1 MDVVSGA
8 VAAIAEQVAVLSKA
22 AEGASHRELIGLLAQ
37 LTQVLRSV
45 PTLEHQILARLTA
58 ETEPHRLGEGSW
70 KKVLT
75 TSLRV
80 SGAEAGRRL
89 SRAKTLGPRCAMT
102 GELLA
107 PLWEATAAAQ
117 AQGLLSE
124 EHVAVIA
131 KFHKDLPAW
140 VDVDTRAHA
149 DRQLA
154 RKGAGV
160 GPEELD
166 EAAGRLMMMIDQ
178 DGPEPCDKDLAR
190 KRSFRVG
197 KQQPDGFRKVS
208 GYVDAE
214 LGAYLDA
221 TLAKEAAPGANMPTD
236 QCGDEVPG
244 TGEPDGGEE
253 SGSDESDSGES
264 TGSSESTGG
273 EPRGD
278 EGPGSESTGGEP
290 SGDEV
295 SGSGE
300 SDGEQSARTSAR
312 AARDTRTQD
321 QRNHDGLKALLR
333 RLLGSGRLGSH
344 NGLPVT
350 VVVSTTL
357 QELEKGAGVAVTGGG
372 SLLPM
377 PDLIRLAAR
386 AHHYLYV
393 YDQHSGQSLYLG
405 RAKRLANAAQRIV
418 LHARDRGCTRPG
430 CTAPGYWCQAHHASA
445 DFVDGGLT
453 NIDDLTLACPCD
465 HRMLDK
471 TGWRTRKN
479 GKNQTEWLPPPDL
492 DTGQHR
498 TNDYHHPERHLLRE
512 DDEDDDP

>member
-1 MDVVSGA
+1 MGCSREDVLGA
-8 VAAIAEQVAVLSKA
+8 FDALDAVVESILALDYDALSA
-22 AEGASHRELIGLLAQ
+22 AERVRLEARLERNLRRIPTVEHELLA
-37 LTQVLRSV
+37 SV
-45 PTLEHQILARLTA
+45 IA
-58 ETEPHRLGEGSW
+58 ETEPARLGEGSW

-75 TSLRV
+75 TALRI

-89 SRAKTLGPRCAMT
+89 KRAKTLGPRRGLT
-102 GELLA
+102 GTPLP
-107 PLWEATAAAQ
+107 PLWESTAAAQ
-117 AQGLLSE
+117 AQGLLGE
-124 EHVAVIA
+124 EHVAIIA

-140 VDVDTRAHA
+140 VDVDTRAEA

-154 RKGAGV
+154 RKGAGL

-178 DGPEPCDKDLAR
+178 DGPEPCDEERAR
-190 KRSFRVG
+190 KRGVRIS
-197 KQQPDGFRKVS
+197 KQHSDGTATIS
-208 GYVDAE
+208 G
-214 LGAYLDA
+214 
-221 TLAKEAAPGANMPTD
+221 TLTPEALAVWQAIFAKEAAPGANLPESEHT
-236 QCGDEVPG
+236 GDSTSGGKPRDTETSDHAEASG
-244 TGEPDGGEE
+244 DGETSGDGVAPSSTAGYGNTSGDDGGDAPVEDHDPQPE
-253 SGSDESDSGES
+253 RRGS
-264 TGSSESTGG
+264 
-273 EPRGD
+273 
-278 EGPGSESTGGEP
+278 
-290 SGDEV
+290 
-295 SGSGE
+295 
-300 SDGEQSARTSAR
+300 
-312 AARDTRTQD
+312 DTRTQA
-321 QRNHDGLKALLR
+321 QRNHDAFLAVGR
-333 RLLGSGRLGSH
+333 RLLESGELGTH

-350 VVVSTTL
+350 VIVSTTL

-465 HRMLDK
+465 HRMLDN

-498 TNDYHHPERHLLRE
+498 VNGHHHPERHLLPE
-512 DDEDDDP
+512 DDLPEDDQGP

>member
-1 MDVVSGA
+1 MDVVSEA

-22 AEGASHRELIGLLAQ
+22 AEQASHRELIGLLAQ

-107 PLWEATAAAQ
+107 PLWQATAAAQ

-131 KFHKDLPAW
+131 KFHKALPAW

-166 EAAGRLMMMIDQ
+166 EAAGRLLMMIDQ

-197 KQQPDGFRKVS
+197 KQQPDGFRRVS

-221 TLAKEAAPGANMPTD
+221 TLAKEAAPGANMPTGQSGD
-236 QCGDEVPG
+236 DGPGDEEPG
-244 TGEPDGGEE
+244 SDEPDSGEGPDGGE
-253 SGSDESDSGES
+253 
-264 TGSSESTGG
+264 
-273 EPRGD
+273 
-278 EGPGSESTGGEP
+278 PGSVER

-295 SGSGE
+295 SGGGE
-300 SDGEQSARTSAR
+300 AAEQRGDRSACTSAR
-312 AARDTRTQD
+312 AGRDTRTQD

-393 YDQHSGQSLYLG
+393 YDQHTGQSLYLG

-445 DFVDGGLT
+445 DFGEGGLT
-453 NIDDLTLACPCD
+453 NIDDLALACPCA
-465 HRMLDK
+465 HSMLDK
-471 TGWRTRKN
+471 TGWRTRQN
-479 GKNQTEWLPPPDL
+479 GKNQTEWHPPPDL

-498 TNDYHHPERHLLRE
+498 TNDYHHPERHLLFE

>member
-1 MDVVSGA
+1 MGCSREDVLGAFDALDTVVESILALDYDAVS
-8 VAAIAEQVAVLSKA
+8 A
-22 AEGASHRELIGLLAQ
+22 AERVGLDARLERNLRRIPTVEHELLA
-37 LTQVLRSV
+37 SV
-45 PTLEHQILARLTA
+45 IA
-58 ETEPHRLGEGSW
+58 ETEPARLGEGSW

-75 TSLRV
+75 TALRI

-89 SRAKTLGPRCAMT
+89 KRAKTLGPRRGLT
-102 GELLA
+102 GTPLP
-107 PLWEATAAAQ
+107 PLWESTAAAQ

-131 KFHKDLPAW
+131 AFHKRLPAW
-140 VDVDTRAHA
+140 VDIETRAEA

-154 RKGAGV
+154 HAGS
-160 GPEELD
+160 GLDPEGLD
-166 EAAGRLMMMIDQ
+166 EAAGVLLAMINP
-178 DGPEPCDKDLAR
+178 DGAQPCDKERAR
-190 KRSFRVG
+190 KRGIRIS
-197 KQQPDGFRKVS
+197 KQHPDGTATIS
-208 GYVDAE
+208 G
-214 LGAYLDA
+214 
-221 TLAKEAAPGANMPTD
+221 TLTPEALAIWQAIFAKEAAPGANLPESEQTVD
-236 QCGDEVPG
+236 STSGGAADDASDAPGDHAGAASSAASGASGGAEHDPQPDRCG
-244 TGEPDGGEE
+244 
-253 SGSDESDSGES
+253 S
-264 TGSSESTGG
+264 
-273 EPRGD
+273 
-278 EGPGSESTGGEP
+278 
-290 SGDEV
+290 
-295 SGSGE
+295 
-300 SDGEQSARTSAR
+300 
-312 AARDTRTQD
+312 DTRTQA
-321 QRNHDGLKALLR
+321 QRNHDAFLAVGR
-333 RLLGSGRLGSH
+333 RLLESGELGTH

-350 VVVSTTL
+350 VIVSTTL
-357 QELEKGAGVAVTGGG
+357 QELEKGAGFAVTGGG

-377 PDLIRLAAR
+377 PDLIRMAAR

-465 HRMLDK
+465 HRMLDN

-498 TNDYHHPERHLLRE
+498 VNGHHHPERYLLPE
-512 DDEDDDP
+512 DDLPEDDQGP

>member
-1 MDVVSGA
+1 
-8 VAAIAEQVAVLSKA
+8 
-22 AEGASHRELIGLLAQ
+22 
-37 LTQVLRSV
+37 
-45 PTLEHQILARLTA
+45 
-58 ETEPHRLGEGSW
+58 
-70 KKVLT
+70 
-75 TSLRV
+75 
-80 SGAEAGRRL
+80 
-89 SRAKTLGPRCAMT
+89 
-102 GELLA
+102 
-107 PLWEATAAAQ
+107 
-117 AQGLLSE
+117 
-124 EHVAVIA
+124 
-131 KFHKDLPAW
+131 
-140 VDVDTRAHA
+140 
-149 DRQLA
+149 
-154 RKGAGV
+154 
-160 GPEELD
+160 
-166 EAAGRLMMMIDQ
+166 
-178 DGPEPCDKDLAR
+178 
-190 KRSFRVG
+190 
-197 KQQPDGFRKVS
+197 
-208 GYVDAE
+208 
-214 LGAYLDA
+214 
-221 TLAKEAAPGANMPTD
+221 
-236 QCGDEVPG
+236 
-244 TGEPDGGEE
+244 
-253 SGSDESDSGES
+253 
-264 TGSSESTGG
+264 
-273 EPRGD
+273 
-278 EGPGSESTGGEP
+278 
-290 SGDEV
+290 
-295 SGSGE
+295 
-300 SDGEQSARTSAR
+300 SAR
-312 AARDTRTQD
+312 AGRDTRTQD

-465 HRMLDK
+465 HRMLDN

-498 TNDYHHPERHLLRE
+498 TNDYHHPERHLLPE
-512 DDEDDDP
+512 DDQGP

>member
-1 MDVVSGA
+1 MGCSREDVLGA
-8 VAAIAEQVAVLSKA
+8 FDALDAVVESILALDYDALSA
-22 AEGASHRELIGLLAQ
+22 AERVRLEARLERNLRRIPTVEHELLA
-37 LTQVLRSV
+37 SV
-45 PTLEHQILARLTA
+45 IA
-58 ETEPHRLGEGSW
+58 ETEPARLGEGSW

-75 TSLRV
+75 TALRI

-89 SRAKTLGPRCAMT
+89 KRAKTLGPRRGLT
-102 GELLA
+102 GTPLP
-107 PLWEATAAAQ
+107 PLWESTAAAQ

-131 KFHKDLPAW
+131 AFHKRLPAW
-140 VDVDTRAHA
+140 VDIETRAEA

-154 RKGAGV
+154 HAGS
-160 GPEELD
+160 GLDPEGLD
-166 EAAGRLMMMIDQ
+166 EAAGVLLAMINP
-178 DGPEPCDKDLAR
+178 DGAQPCDKERAR
-190 KRSFRVG
+190 KRGIRIS
-197 KQQPDGFRKVS
+197 KQHPDGTATIS
-208 GYVDAE
+208 G
-214 LGAYLDA
+214 
-221 TLAKEAAPGANMPTD
+221 TLTPEALAIWQAIFAKEAAPGANNPESEHTED
-236 QCGDEVPG
+236 STSGGAADDASDAPGDHAGAASSAASGASDAAEHDPQPERCG
-244 TGEPDGGEE
+244 
-253 SGSDESDSGES
+253 S
-264 TGSSESTGG
+264 
-273 EPRGD
+273 
-278 EGPGSESTGGEP
+278 
-290 SGDEV
+290 
-295 SGSGE
+295 
-300 SDGEQSARTSAR
+300 
-312 AARDTRTQD
+312 DTRTQA
-321 QRNHDGLKALLR
+321 QRNHDAFLAVGR
-333 RLLGSGRLGSH
+333 RLLESGELGTH

-350 VVVSTTL
+350 VIVSTTL

-393 YDQHSGQSLYLG
+393 YDQHSGKSLYLG

-465 HRMLDK
+465 HRMLDN

-479 GKNQTEWLPPPDL
+479 GKNQTEWLPPPEL

-498 TNDYHHPERHLLRE
+498 VNGHHHPERYLLPE
-512 DDEDDDP
+512 DDLPEDDQGP

>member
-1 MDVVSGA
+1 
-8 VAAIAEQVAVLSKA
+8 
-22 AEGASHRELIGLLAQ
+22 
-37 LTQVLRSV
+37 
-45 PTLEHQILARLTA
+45 
-58 ETEPHRLGEGSW
+58 
-70 KKVLT
+70 
-75 TSLRV
+75 
-80 SGAEAGRRL
+80 
-89 SRAKTLGPRCAMT
+89 
-102 GELLA
+102 
-107 PLWEATAAAQ
+107 
-117 AQGLLSE
+117 
-124 EHVAVIA
+124 
-131 KFHKDLPAW
+131 
-140 VDVDTRAHA
+140 
-149 DRQLA
+149 
-154 RKGAGV
+154 
-160 GPEELD
+160 
-166 EAAGRLMMMIDQ
+166 
-178 DGPEPCDKDLAR
+178 
-190 KRSFRVG
+190 
-197 KQQPDGFRKVS
+197 
-208 GYVDAE
+208 
-214 LGAYLDA
+214 
-221 TLAKEAAPGANMPTD
+221 
-236 QCGDEVPG
+236 
-244 TGEPDGGEE
+244 
-253 SGSDESDSGES
+253 
-264 TGSSESTGG
+264 
-273 EPRGD
+273 
-278 EGPGSESTGGEP
+278 
-290 SGDEV
+290 
-295 SGSGE
+295 
-300 SDGEQSARTSAR
+300 
-312 AARDTRTQD
+312 
-321 QRNHDGLKALLR
+321 
-333 RLLGSGRLGSH
+333 GRLGSH

-445 DFVDGGLT
+445 DFVNGGLT